1 MVNVESLGKN
11 QSLTQDETK
20 VMWLVSGIEIVF
32 KREELLWNLKAIR
45 LQVFAKEEKNIQ
57 VAYGCMLYIHGEIS
71 LFF

>member
-1 MVNVESLGKN
+1 
-11 QSLTQDETK
+11 
-20 VMWLVSGIEIVF
+20 MWLVSGIEIVF
-32 KREELLWNLKAIR
+32 KREELLWNLKADHWLIR